1 MTTVFRNPEPVKHL
15 VCLIQEKTITAEL
28 QYGCEGEV
36 EAVVGG
42 YELSVSLMFLLFNVL
57 YRQSHL

>member
-1 MTTVFRNPEPVKHL
+1 MKHL